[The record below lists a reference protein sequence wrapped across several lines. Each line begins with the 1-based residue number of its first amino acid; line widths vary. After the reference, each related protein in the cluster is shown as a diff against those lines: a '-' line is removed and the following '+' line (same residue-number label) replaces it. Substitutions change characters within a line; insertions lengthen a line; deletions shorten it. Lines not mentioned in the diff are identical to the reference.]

1 MDYKYIE
8 ALVIK
13 AKDGDI
19 TSKEKLV
26 QEFTPYIINLSRKT
40 FIHGYDFSDIQNE
53 CYKYLFKCLS
63 SYNAA
68 NHKFVA
74 YATIGIRNNLN
85 YLIRRNLTHSQYD
98 GAPALYHNEDVLNTI
113 SSNINIE
120 EILCNK
126 IDHSELRHALS
137 LLSDSEKELIHSI
150 FFNNDTIKTYAS
162 SKNISC
168 STVHR
173 KKVHALKKI
182 MNYFQNKDLICSY

>member
-19 TSKEKLV
+19 TSKEKLA
-26 QEFTPYIINLSRKT
+26 QEFTPYIINLSKKT

-63 SYNAA
+63 CYNNK
-68 NHKFVA
+68 NHRFVA
-74 YATIGIRNNLN
+74 YATNGIKNNLN
-85 YLIRRNLTHSQYD
+85 YLIRQNLTHSPFD
-98 GAPALYHNEDVLNTI
+98 GAPALYNNEDIFSSI
-113 SSNINIE
+113 SSDTNIE
-120 EILCNK
+120 EILCTK
-126 IDHSELRHALS
+126 IEHSELRHALG
-137 LLSDSEKELIHSI
+137 LLSNAEKDLIYSI
-150 FFNNDTIKTYAS
+150 FFNNTTIKTYAS
-162 SKNISC
+162 LKNISC

-182 MNYFQNKDLICSY
+182 MNYFQNKDLICSS